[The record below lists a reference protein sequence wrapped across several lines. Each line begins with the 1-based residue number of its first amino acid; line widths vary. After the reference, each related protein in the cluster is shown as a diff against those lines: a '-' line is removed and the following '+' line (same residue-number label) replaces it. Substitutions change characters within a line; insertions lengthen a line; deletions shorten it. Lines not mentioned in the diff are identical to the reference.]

1 MAPALLLTGG
11 AILTMDPTRPRADAL
26 GVLGE
31 EIVACGA
38 EAEVAAAL
46 GDGAERV
53 DLGGGALLPAF
64 IDAHHHYCM
73 AALDRL
79 APDLHPAPGEPIA
92 ALLARLEPAV
102 RASRAPW
109 VRAQGYDTHK
119 LAERRAPRREELD
132 ELCPDRPLLLIAY
145 SFHEGVLNSAGLERM
160 GWDATTPDPPGGSLA
175 RRRGKLTGELI
186 EAAFFRAEASSR
198 GALLEHAG
206 DAWLVE
212 CQAHGHELLRAGIV
226 RVGDAAVPPAI
237 DALYERAAE
246 AGMLPVK
253 VHRMPVGDRSM
264 IQERV
269 DGPVTGAGPRRT
281 PVGTAKLFLD
291 GADRAAVCASPLQL
305 LGSLAGTVRSALG
318 GEGLAALRA
327 AAAFGEGWH
336 FDRHALMHRGVLFW
350 EPEQLAA
357 TIAAAAA
364 HGLQVAQHAIG
375 NEAIE
380 AAVAALE
387 RVGAPLADLPG
398 VPRLEHAM
406 LLDRSLAQRIAAV
419 GATAVVNPHF
429 VFDLGDAL
437 APAPLPGGLRAVGL
451 RTLTSAG
458 VELAGSSDY
467 PVSSYDVPA
476 ALRAASTRL
485 TRAGRTFEPDEAI
498 GVEAAL
504 RAYTAG
510 AARSLGVDG
519 EVGTLE
525 PGKRADMVV
534 LSGDPLAT
542 DPMALDSLRILRTYV
557 DGELVYEA
565 THAR

>member
-1 MAPALLLTGG
+1 MAQGLLLTGG
-11 AILTMDPTRPRADAL
+11 AILTMDPMRPRADAL

-31 EIVACGA
+31 EIVACGT
-38 EAEVAAAL
+38 EAEVVAAL
-46 GDGAERV
+46 GDGAQRV
-53 DLGGGALLPAF
+53 DLGGAALLPAF

-73 AALDRL
+73 AALDRR
-79 APDLHPAPGEPIA
+79 APDLHLAPGQPIA

-109 VRAQGYDTHK
+109 VRAQGYDPRK
-119 LAERRAPRREELD
+119 LAEGRAPRREELD

-145 SFHEGVLNSAGLERM
+145 SFHEGVLSSAGLERM
-160 GWDATTPDPPGGSLA
+160 GWDAATPDPPGGTLR
-175 RRRGKLTGELI
+175 RRRGKLTGEVI

-198 GALLEHAG
+198 SALLDHAG

-212 CQAHGHELLRAGIV
+212 CQAHGRELLRAGIA

-269 DGPVTGAGPRRT
+269 NGPVTGTGPRRA
-281 PVGTAKLFLD
+281 PVGPAKLFLD
-291 GADRAAVCASPLQL
+291 GADRCGICASPLAL
-305 LGSLAGTVRSALG
+305 LGPLAGAVRSALG

-327 AAAFGEGWH
+327 AATFGEGLRV
-336 FDRHALMHRGVLFW
+336 DRHGLMHRGVLFW
-350 EPEQLAA
+350 EPDRLAA

-364 HGLQVAQHAIG
+364 RGLQVAQHAIG
-375 NEAIE
+375 NEAIGV
-380 AAVAALE
+380 AVAALE
-387 RVGAPLADLPG
+387 RVGAALAGLAG
-398 VPRLEHAM
+398 GPRLEHAM

-429 VFDLGDAL
+429 VFDFGDEL
-437 APAPLPGGLRAVGL
+437 APAPLPAGLRAVGL

-485 TRAGRTFEPDEAI
+485 TRAGRTFEPEEAI

-510 AARSLGVDG
+510 AARSLGVES
-519 EVGTLE
+519 EVGTLQ
-525 PGKRADMVV
+525 PGKLADMVV
-534 LSGDPLAT
+534 LSRDPLAA
-542 DPMALDSLRILRTYV
+542 DPVTLDSLRVLRTYV
-557 DGELVYEA
+557 DGELAYEA
-565 THAR
+565 TR

>member
-1 MAPALLLTGG
+1 
-11 AILTMDPTRPRADAL
+11 MDPAQPRADAL
-26 GVLGE
+26 GVVGE
-31 EIVACGA
+31 KIVARGT

-46 GDGAERV
+46 GDGAQRV
-53 DLGGGALLPAF
+53 DLAGAALAPAF

-73 AALDRL
+73 AALDRR
-79 APDLHPAPGEPIA
+79 APDLHTAPGEPIA
-92 ALLARLEPAV
+92 ALLARLGPAV
-102 RASRAPW
+102 RAGGAPW
-109 VRAQGYDTHK
+109 VRAQGYDPHK

-132 ELCPDRPLLLIAY
+132 ELCPERPLLLIAY

-160 GWDATTPDPPGGSLA
+160 GWGAATPDPPGGTL
-175 RRRGKLTGELI
+175 RRRHGRLTGEVI

-198 GALLEHAG
+198 GALLDHAG

-212 CQAHGHELLRAGIV
+212 CQAHGHELLRAGIA

-246 AGMLPVK
+246 AGMLPIT
-253 VHRMPVGDRSM
+253 VHRMGVGDSSM
-264 IQERV
+264 IGERL
-269 DGPVTGAGPRRT
+269 DGPGTGTGPRRT
-281 PVGTAKLFLD
+281 PVGAAKLFLD
-291 GADRAAVCASPLQL
+291 GADRCAVCASPLAL

-327 AAAFGEGWH
+327 AATFGEGWH
-336 FDRHALMHRGVLFW
+336 VDRHGLMHRGVLFW
-350 EPEQLAA
+350 EPDRLTA
-357 TIAAAAA
+357 TLAAAAA

-375 NEAIE
+375 NEAI
-380 AAVAALE
+380 AVAVAALE

-398 VPRLEHAM
+398 GPRLEHAM
-406 LLDRSLAQRIAAV
+406 LLDRPLAERIAAV

-429 VFDLGDAL
+429 VFDFGDSL
-437 APAPLPGGLRAVGL
+437 AQAPLPGGLRAVGL
-451 RTLTSAG
+451 RTLASAG

-504 RAYTAG
+504 RAYTVG
-510 AARSLGVDG
+510 SARSLGVER

-534 LSGDPLAT
+534 LSHDPLAV
-542 DPMALDSLRILRTYV
+542 DPATLDSLGVLRTYV
-557 DGELVYEA
+557 DGKLAYEA
-565 THAR
+565 AR